1 MAVSNS
7 LVMNGSKN
15 LGAKTMSQYMGLPN
29 IQKMLLSSLS
39 TEKAK
44 QKFVSNIVSLTSVKP
59 ELQEC
64 DYASIISGGL
74 VAQSLDLPLSPSL
87 GLAYLVPF
95 NDKKKGKVAQFI
107 LGYKGYLQLAI
118 RSGMYADIDVKEVK
132 EGEYLGRDSRNGKP
146 KFKFI
151 EDDDE
156 AEQLQ
161 TIGYMAYFEYANGF
175 TKTLYWSKEKM
186 LKHADQYSQAF
197 SLNATKGKYPKVSYA
212 DYVAGNYPTED
223 EWKYSSF
230 WYKNFT
236 EMAFKTL
243 LRQLI
248 SRWGL
253 MSVEL
258 QKAFDFDTKQM
269 ESEEDDTVYT
279 QEQAEQDFF
288 GEDNT
293 ENISA
298 EVETVVDEETGEV
311 KPKSGRKKTTKETQ
325 EDFFGNEG

>member
-7 LVMNGSKN
+7 LTNTQERN
-15 LGAKTMSQYMGLPN
+15 LGTKTVSQYMGLPN

-39 TEKAK
+39 SEKAK
-44 QKFVSNIVSLTSVKP
+44 QKFVTNLVSLASVKP

-64 DYASIISGGL
+64 DYASVISGGL
-74 VAQSLDLPLSPSL
+74 VAHSLDLPLSPSL

-107 LGYKGYLQLAI
+107 LGYKGYIQLAI

-132 EGEYLGRDSRNGKP
+132 EGEYLGRDARNGKP

-151 EDDDE
+151 EDEDE
-156 AEQLQ
+156 AESLP
-161 TIGYMAYFEYANGF
+161 TIGYMAYFEYTNGF

-197 SLNATKGKYPKVSYA
+197 SLNGTKGKNAKVSYA
-212 DYVAGNYPTED
+212 DYCAGKYPTED

-236 EMAFKTL
+236 DMAFKTL
-243 LRQLI
+243 IRQLI

-258 QKAFDFDTKQM
+258 QKAYDLDTKQM
-269 ESEEDDTVYT
+269 ETEEENLVYT
-279 QEQAEQDFF
+279 QDDAEDDFF
-288 GEDNT
+288 GDND
-293 ENISA
+293 N
-298 EVETVVDEETGEV
+298 VDRETGEI
-311 KPKSGRKKTTKETQ
+311 KNDASGQAGLFDGE
-325 EDFFGNEG
+325 

>member
-7 LVMNGSKN
+7 LTNTQERN
-15 LGAKTMSQYMGLPN
+15 LGARTMSQYMGLPN

-39 TEKAK
+39 SEKAK
-44 QKFVSNIVSLTSVKP
+44 QKFVSNLVSLTSVKP

-64 DYASIISGGL
+64 DYASVISGGL
-74 VAQSLDLPLSPSL
+74 VAHSLDLPLSPSL

-95 NDKKKGKVAQFI
+95 NDKKKGKVATFI

-132 EGEYLGRDSRNGKP
+132 EGEYLGRDPRNGKP

-151 EDDDE
+151 EDEDE
-156 AEQLQ
+156 AESLP
-161 TIGYMAYFEYANGF
+161 TIGYMAYFEYTNGF

-212 DYVAGNYPTED
+212 DYCAGNYPEED

-236 EMAFKTL
+236 DMAFKTL
-243 LRQLI
+243 IRQLI

-258 QKAFDFDTKQM
+258 QKAYDLDTKQM
-269 ESEEDDTVYT
+269 EEEDENELVDANTTV
-279 QEQAEQDFF
+279 EEDFF
-288 GEDNT
+288 GENVD
-293 ENISA
+293 ENS
-298 EVETVVDEETGEV
+298 VDEETGEI
-311 KPKSGRKKTTKETQ
+311 KPKRGRKKADDEQ
-325 EDFFGNEG
+325 QDLFSGE

>member
-1 MAVSNS
+1 MSVSNS
-7 LVMNGSKN
+7 LTNVQERN

-39 TEKAK
+39 SEKVK
-44 QKFVSNIVSLTSVKP
+44 QKFVSNLVSLTSVKT
-59 ELQEC
+59 ELKEC
-64 DYASIISGGL
+64 DYASVISGGL
-74 VAQSLDLPLSPSL
+74 VAHSLDLPLSPSL

-107 LGYKGYLQLAI
+107 LSYKGYIQLAI

-132 EGEYLGRDSRNGKP
+132 EGEYLGRDPRSGKP

-156 AEQLQ
+156 AEGLP
-161 TIGYMAYFEYANGF
+161 TIGYMAYFEYTNGF

-197 SLNATKGKYPKVSYA
+197 SLNGTKGKYAKVSYA
-212 DYVAGNYPTED
+212 DYCAGNYPEED

-236 EMAFKTL
+236 DMAFKTL
-243 LRQLI
+243 IRQLI

-258 QKAFDFDTKQM
+258 QKAYDLDTKQM
-269 ESEEDDTVYT
+269 EMEDDDTVYT
-279 QEQAEQDFF
+279 QADAENDFF
-288 GEDNT
+288 GDKDN
-293 ENISA
+293 A
-298 EVETVVDEETGEV
+298 ESVDEETGEIQ
-311 KPKSGRKKTTKETQ
+311 PKRGRKKATDEVQAGFFDGEQ
-325 EDFFGNEG
+325 E